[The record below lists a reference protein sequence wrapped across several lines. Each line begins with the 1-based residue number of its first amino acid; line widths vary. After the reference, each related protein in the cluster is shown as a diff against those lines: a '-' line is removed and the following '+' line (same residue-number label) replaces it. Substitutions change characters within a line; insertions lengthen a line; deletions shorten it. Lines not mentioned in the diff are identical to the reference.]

1 MTQVLLNLFR
11 NAVESMEDGGVL
23 TVQTAYNSVTQV
35 VQIYIKDTGRGIP
48 PDVASRLF
56 DPFYT
61 TKQKGTGLGLAISQQ
76 IVEEHG
82 GTIEV
87 DVAETPGA
95 TFIVTLLV

>member
-1 MTQVLLNLFR
+1 MD
-11 NAVESMEDGGVL
+11 AGGVL
-23 TVQTAYNSVTQV
+23 TVQTAYNSVTQI

-48 PDVASRLF
+48 PEVASRLF

-82 GTIEV
+82 GTIEA
-87 DVAETPGA
+87 DVTEPQGA
-95 TFIVTLLV
+95 TFIVTLPV